1 MPTNPFG
8 DEDAGLGSSPL
19 GSENNYV
26 ASLGRISGKLLSANL
41 VRNGVDL
48 AFDTDLLYLKVSPAT
63 IGTTPSEDGDLNP
76 QPGASGIGINSDNPI
91 YNLDVGVPLT
101 SPGTIKTTDLIV
113 DNQFLVGDIYING
126 NSSFTTATSTAIN
139 ISPGGIDPTIYY
151 QRITT
156 AGLEFDDNFIATFGS
171 QNLVLDP
178 NGSGTVELQANTV
191 ITGNLDVSGN
201 ITVSGN
207 LQSAGT
213 VYLGDR
219 PFEDTITFAPDF
231 TQSIIPGQNSTY
243 DLGWPLDSGVTGP
256 AEDSSARRWDFLYAS
271 ELATVGTLNF
281 TTGITVSDQMLL
293 NGATNTIRALQS
305 NDDLRLLPDT
315 GITYLENLKF
325 QGSDITNMLNT
336 PLTIT
341 STGIGYVRFM
351 GNNGFVVPVG
361 NDANR
366 PASPEIGTTRWNTD
380 QDYLECWD
388 GTIWNVSTGGGA
400 TVTTALMNEFAD
412 IWALTLG

>member
-1 MPTNPFG
+1 
-8 DEDAGLGSSPL
+8 
-19 GSENNYV
+19 
-26 ASLGRISGKLLSANL
+26 
-41 VRNGVDL
+41 
-48 AFDTDLLYLKVSPAT
+48 
-63 IGTTPSEDGDLNP
+63 
-76 QPGASGIGINSDNPI
+76 
-91 YNLDVGVPLT
+91 
-101 SPGTIKTTDLIV
+101 
-113 DNQFLVGDIYING
+113 
-126 NSSFTTATSTAIN
+126 
-139 ISPGGIDPTIYY
+139 
-151 QRITT
+151 
-156 AGLEFDDNFIATFGS
+156 
-171 QNLVLDP
+171 
-178 NGSGTVELQANTV
+178 
-191 ITGNLDVSGN
+191 
-201 ITVSGN
+201 
-207 LQSAGT
+207 
-213 VYLGDR
+213 
-219 PFEDTITFAPDF
+219 
-231 TQSIIPGQNSTY
+231 
-243 DLGWPLDSGVTGP
+243 
-256 AEDSSARRWDFLYAS
+256 
-271 ELATVGTLNF
+271 
-281 TTGITVSDQMLL
+281 MLL
-293 NGATNTIRALQS
+293 NGATNTIRTIQS

>member
-1 MPTNPFG
+1 MPDPSVI
-8 DEDAGLGSSPL
+8 A
-19 GSENNYV
+19 
-26 ASLGRISGKLLSANL
+26 LGRISGPLLSENL
-41 VRNGVDL
+41 LRNGIDL
-48 AFDTDLLYLKVSPAT
+48 AFNTDLLYLKVSPL
-63 IGTTPSEDGDLNP
+63 IVGTSPSEDGDPNP
-76 QPGASGIGINSDNPI
+76 TIGASGIGINSDNPI
-91 YNLDVGVPLT
+91 YNLDVGVPST

-113 DNQFLVGDIYING
+113 DNQLLVGDIYING
-126 NSSFTTATSTAIN
+126 NSSFTTATSTPIN

-151 QRITT
+151 QRLTT
-156 AGLEFDDNFIATFGS
+156 AGIEFDDNFIATFGG

-178 NGSGTVELQANTV
+178 NGTGKVALYANTS

-201 ITVSGN
+201 INIVGN
-207 LQSAGT
+207 LQSAST
-213 VYLGDR
+213 VYLGDK

-243 DLGWPLDSGVTGP
+243 DLGWPLDSGVAGP

-281 TTGITVSDQMLL
+281 TTGITVGDQMLI
-293 NGATNTIRALQS
+293 NGATNTIRTLQS

-361 NDANR
+361 TDAER
-366 PASPEIGTTRWNTD
+366 PASPELGTTRWNTD

-388 GTIWNVSTGGGA
+388 GNVWNVSTGGGA
-400 TVTTALMNEFAD
+400 TVTQALMKEFSD